1 MTMRGRSR
9 SANKVPH
16 KVGLLG
22 VLLSSHLGAKDAHLG
37 DLRRIPAG
45 FMNSLP
51 SLPLAPPSSLSFF
64 ATKILFWES

>member
-1 MTMRGRSR
+1 MRGRSR

-22 VLLSSHLGAKDAHLG
+22 VLLSSHLGAEDAHLG

-45 FMNSLP
+45 FMN